1 MKRLDI
7 IIPHERLQ
15 EVNNILN
22 KHKVGGMTFYDIKG
36 RGQSK
41 QESAA
46 VGRGVVRYVPE
57 FVSRMKIE
65 VLVRDSQAKPI
76 IDDILDVISTG
87 SHYDGKMFV
96 YHVAES
102 YDIGTKGTSNSAL

>member
-1 MKRLDI
+1 
-7 IIPHERLQ
+7 
-15 EVNNILN
+15 
-22 KHKVGGMTFYDIKG
+22 
-36 RGQSK
+36 
-41 QESAA
+41 
-46 VGRGVVRYVPE
+46 
-57 FVSRMKIE
+57 MKIE